1 MDEENES
8 PEQGAATEE
17 PEASAVKDRVVRTHA
32 AEAVGSVV
40 AAGERLGEK
49 VAHLGESA
57 EGTLEQAKERSVHVK
72 DRVAGRIGPWAA
84 KIREAAP
91 RLAKRQG
98 AKARNV
104 AGEHPK
110 GAFAAALAAVGVF
123 GMSVLRRVR
132 RPISGRERS
141 TSRKK

>member
-8 PEQGAATEE
+8 PEQGAATETQ
-17 PEASAVKDRVVRTHA
+17 EASAMKDRVVKVHA
-32 AEAVGSVV
+32 AEAVGSIV

-57 EGTLEQAKERSVHVK
+57 EGTLVQAKERTVHVK
-72 DRVAGRIGPWAA
+72 DRVTAHAGPWAN

-91 RLAKRQG
+91 KLAKRQG
-98 AKARNV
+98 AKAKNA

-110 GAFAAALAAVGVF
+110 GALTAALTALGVSA
-123 GMSVLRRVR
+123 MALLRRTR
-132 RPISGRERS
+132 RPSSGRD
-141 TSRKK
+141 